1 MRVRE
6 YGAICGTDGDGRV
19 LRKGP
24 GKQTLALDLMP
35 EGDRVELL
43 GRDGDWYRVRWCEK
57 GKPSIHALEG
67 YAFAK
72 SIRYT
77 GAEQPDVPKIK
88 PPPEPKHRRVRA
100 WPWVV
105 GAVIVAI
112 ILAAVSM
119 RSAGSAPLPEAT
131 PAQRALCEPDAE
143 KFCRQFFPRKLR
155 VLRCLKENRANISPG
170 CDALLRRYGQ

>member
-1 MRVRE
+1 MSTRE
-6 YGAICGTDGDGRV
+6 YGVICGTNGEGLV
-19 LRKGP
+19 LRKGV

-57 GKPSIHALEG
+57 GKPLIHALEG
-67 YAFAK
+67 YGFAK
-72 SIRYT
+72 YIRYA
-77 GAEQPDVPKIK
+77 GAEPPDLPKLEPRPVPKQ
-88 PPPEPKHRRVRA
+88 RRAV
-100 WPWVV
+100 WPWLV
-105 GAVIVAI
+105 GAAIVAI

-119 RSAGSAPLPEAT
+119 RSARSAPLPEAT